1 MPTYTQIGSAI
12 TVGGAGS
19 SSVEFTSIP
28 STYTDLVVVGSTRSS
43 TGDVALL
50 YRLNA
55 TTSGYTGKYLGG
67 TGSAAE
73 SGNLTTL
80 TAGAGGTW
88 GRVGNAGNNSSSMT
102 SSTFSNWQMYFPNY
116 AGSTNKSSSF
126 DSVVENNATTAFA
139 ELDALLWSNTAAITS
154 IGFAISG
161 SGSFVQYSTFY
172 LYGVSNA

>member
-1 MPTYTQIGSAI
+1 MPTFTQIGSAVV
-12 TVGGAGS
+12 VGGAGS

-28 STYTDLVVVGSTRSS
+28 STYTDLVVIGSTRSS
-43 TGDVALL
+43 STDLSLL
-50 YRLNA
+50 YRLNS

-88 GRVGNAGNNSSSMT
+88 GRAGNAGNNSSSMT
-102 SSTFSNWQMYFPNY
+102 ASTFSNWQMYIPNY
-116 AGSTNKSSSF
+116 AGSTNKSISF
-126 DSVVENNATTAFA
+126 DSVVENNSTTAYA

-154 IGFAISG
+154 IAFAING
-161 SGSFVQYSTFY
+161 SGSFVQHSTFY